1 MFVCFT
7 SVLLTQETGLVVM
20 TDMVSLN
27 HRQSGGMYTDE
38 AVPAFQPHSSTLV
51 AAMHARPVPRYRTH
65 NV

>member
-1 MFVCFT
+1 MILCVFVCVYC
-7 SVLLTQETGLVVM
+7 SVCSTQESGLVVM

-51 AAMHARPVPRYRTH
+51 AAMHSRPATR
-65 NV
+65 